1 MKIQLVKEVNEKGET
16 WYCVE
21 KDGRYIPSTLTRKFD
36 EAVETYNKV
45 ITADPTR
52 EVLMETEIDY

>member
-45 ITADPTR
+45 IAADPTR